1 MVSSISTSIKG
12 LIFMVNEIERKILGF
27 MQLLS
32 KENLPHIKVVIE
44 DDRTVSIQD
53 YSNVIVRTTQMSFDQ
68 FVSTDTKLLIQI
80 ARSMQN
86 EKRS

>member
-1 MVSSISTSIKG
+1 
-12 LIFMVNEIERKILGF
+12 MVNEIERTILGF

-32 KENLPHIKVVIE
+32 KEKLPHIKVVIE
-44 DDRTVSIQD
+44 DDKTVSIQD

>member
-1 MVSSISTSIKG
+1 
-12 LIFMVNEIERKILGF
+12 MVNEIERKILGF

-32 KENLPHIKVVIE
+32 RENLSQIKVVIE

-53 YSNVIVRTTQMSFDQ
+53 YSNAIIKTTQMSFDQ

>member
-1 MVSSISTSIKG
+1 
-12 LIFMVNEIERKILGF
+12 MVNEIERKILGF

-32 KENLPHIKVVIE
+32 KENLPHIKVVME
-44 DDRTVSIQD
+44 DDRTISIQD
-53 YSNVIVRTTQMSFDQ
+53 YSDVIVRTTQMSFDQ

-86 EKRS
+86 EE

>member
-1 MVSSISTSIKG
+1 M
-12 LIFMVNEIERKILGF
+12 
-27 MQLLS
+27 
-32 KENLPHIKVVIE
+32 EN
-44 DDRTVSIQD
+44 DRTVSIQD

-86 EKRS
+86 EK

>member
-1 MVSSISTSIKG
+1 MVS
-12 LIFMVNEIERKILGF
+12 EIERKILGF

-32 KENLPHIKVVIE
+32 KENLPHIKVVME

-86 EKRS
+86 EK

>member
-1 MVSSISTSIKG
+1 
-12 LIFMVNEIERKILGF
+12 MVNEIERKILGF

-32 KENLPHIKVVIE
+32 KENLSHIKVVME

>member
-1 MVSSISTSIKG
+1 MIS
-12 LIFMVNEIERKILGF
+12 EIERKILGF

-32 KENLPHIKVVIE
+32 RENLSHIKVVME

-86 EKRS
+86 EK

>member
-1 MVSSISTSIKG
+1 MVS
-12 LIFMVNEIERKILGF
+12 EIEKKILGF

-32 KENLPHIKVVIE
+32 KENLPHIKVVME

-53 YSNVIVRTTQMSFDQ
+53 YSNVIVRTTQMGFDQ

-86 EKRS
+86 EK

>member
-1 MVSSISTSIKG
+1 MIS
-12 LIFMVNEIERKILGF
+12 EIERKILGF

-32 KENLPHIKVVIE
+32 KENLPHIKVVME

-86 EKRS
+86 EK

>member
-1 MVSSISTSIKG
+1 
-12 LIFMVNEIERKILGF
+12 MVNEIDRKILGF
-27 MQLLS
+27 IQLLS
-32 KENLPHIKVVIE
+32 RENLPHIKVVIE

-53 YSNVIVRTTQMSFDQ
+53 FSNAIIKTTQMSFDQ

-86 EKRS
+86 EE

>member
-1 MVSSISTSIKG
+1 MVS
-12 LIFMVNEIERKILGF
+12 EIERKILGF

-32 KENLPHIKVVIE
+32 KENLPHIKVVME

-53 YSNVIVRTTQMSFDQ
+53 YSNVIVRTTQMGFDQ

-86 EKRS
+86 EK

>member
-1 MVSSISTSIKG
+1 MVS
-12 LIFMVNEIERKILGF
+12 EIEKKILGF

-53 YSNVIVRTTQMSFDQ
+53 YSNVIVRTTKMGFDQ

-86 EKRS
+86 EK

>member
-1 MVSSISTSIKG
+1 MI
-12 LIFMVNEIERKILGF
+12 NEIERKILGF
-27 MQLLS
+27 MKLLS
-32 KENLPHIKVVIE
+32 KENLPYIKVVME

>member
-1 MVSSISTSIKG
+1 M
-12 LIFMVNEIERKILGF
+12 
-27 MQLLS
+27 LS
-32 KENLPHIKVVIE
+32 RENLPHIKVVME

-53 YSNVIVRTTQMSFDQ
+53 YSNVIIKTTQMSFDQ

-86 EKRS
+86 EE

>member
-1 MVSSISTSIKG
+1 
-12 LIFMVNEIERKILGF
+12 MVNEIDRKILGF
-27 MQLLS
+27 IQMLS
-32 KENLPHIKVVIE
+32 RENLPHIKVVME

-53 YSNVIVRTTQMSFDQ
+53 FSNAIIKTTQMSFDQ

-86 EKRS
+86 EE

>member
-1 MVSSISTSIKG
+1 M
-12 LIFMVNEIERKILGF
+12 
-27 MQLLS
+27 LS
-32 KENLPHIKVVIE
+32 RENLPHIKVVME

-53 YSNVIVRTTQMSFDQ
+53 FSNAIIKTTQMSFDQ

-86 EKRS
+86 EE

>member
-1 MVSSISTSIKG
+1 
-12 LIFMVNEIERKILGF
+12 MVNEIERKILGF

-32 KENLPHIKVVIE
+32 KENLPHIKVVME

-53 YSNVIVRTTQMSFDQ
+53 YSNVIVRTTQMGFDQ

-86 EKRS
+86 EK

>member
-1 MVSSISTSIKG
+1 
-12 LIFMVNEIERKILGF
+12 MVNEIERKILGF

-32 KENLPHIKVVIE
+32 KEKLPHIKVVIE

-86 EKRS
+86 EK

>member
-1 MVSSISTSIKG
+1 MI
-12 LIFMVNEIERKILGF
+12 NEIERKILGF

-32 KENLPHIKVVIE
+32 KEKLPHIKVVME

>member
-1 MVSSISTSIKG
+1 MVS
-12 LIFMVNEIERKILGF
+12 EIERKILGF

-32 KENLPHIKVVIE
+32 KEKLPHIKVVME
-44 DDRTVSIQD
+44 DDRIVSIQD

>member
-1 MVSSISTSIKG
+1 MKQ
-12 LIFMVNEIERKILGF
+12 K
-27 MQLLS
+27 
-32 KENLPHIKVVIE
+32 
-44 DDRTVSIQD
+44 
-53 YSNVIVRTTQMSFDQ
+53 SFDQ

>member
-1 MVSSISTSIKG
+1 
-12 LIFMVNEIERKILGF
+12 MVNEIERKILGF

-32 KENLPHIKVVIE
+32 KENLPHIKVVME

-53 YSNVIVRTTQMSFDQ
+53 YSDVIVRTTQMSFDQ

-86 EKRS
+86 EK